1 MAKRWN
7 ITSVPEEIDKLV
19 REDGK
24 ARRET
29 VPQTVLRIVCNRL
42 LGSVGNT
49 STPTQPR
56 RGRDTAPTQTKFEP
70 PTILEA
76 QKEISEK
83 GYHFGAEEFVAFY
96 AARGWKLKS
105 GAMKDWKAAM
115 VTWESRW
122 RQEHGVVEEQPR
134 VGQVVKAVKCA
145 TCGDEGMVMQRP
157 EVAGPRLIPCP
168 ACSGGGLWTGMGSGN

>member
-1 MAKRWN
+1 MARWHFDNVPDDLDGEMREIAKRDRV
-7 ITSVPEEIDKLV
+7 SL
-19 REDGK
+19 K
-24 ARRET
+24 AAVVQRLRTHGNPTAFPRNSHESHMADTRR
-29 VPQTVLRIVCNRL
+29 
-42 LGSVGNT
+42 
-49 STPTQPR
+49 
-56 RGRDTAPTQTKFEP
+56 AKFVP
-70 PTILEA
+70 PTVEEA